1 MSELLAGATIA
12 LPAEVI
18 QILDILRITS
28 NIMYGFFITGTVLSF
43 VMIFVTPVAI
53 LSRWWSLPMALTAA
67 LNGFIILA
75 ATVIATVISIVFKYA
90 ATAQSDLNIHA
101 DVGVKMFVFMWMA
114 TGFAGMSFIIHSALG
129 CCCTSRRDIR
139 IGRKPVKPATEKSAA
154 DTAGTQGSFRSS

>member
-43 VMIFVTPVAI
+43 VMIFITPVAI

-114 TGFAGMSFIIHSALG
+114 TGFAGLSFVIHSALG
-129 CCCTSRRDIR
+129 CC
-139 IGRKPVKPATEKSAA
+139 K
-154 DTAGTQGSFRSS
+154 